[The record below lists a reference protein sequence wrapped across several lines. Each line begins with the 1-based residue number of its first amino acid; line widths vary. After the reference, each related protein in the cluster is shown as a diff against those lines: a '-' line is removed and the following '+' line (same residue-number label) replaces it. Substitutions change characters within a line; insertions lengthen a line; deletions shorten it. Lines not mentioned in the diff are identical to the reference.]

1 MCYHGVGWCQ
11 LKSTIV
17 PLQCPTWPPGNTS
30 RSDFALKLLWIQE
43 ISEARKTV
51 DSYMKGF
58 GVARTE
64 ELIYK
69 RKKKIL
75 RLVKDGIN
83 LASGVS
89 WQLHQ
94 VFCWPFLAS
103 GEFKYSLQVE
113 IIIMDRVCLVADRA
127 TLHILS
133 GHTHTGRIKIWRNQY
148 TISGKRINAS
158 LGWVPIFLRLLI
170 HSALAS
176 FNRIW
181 MNT

>member
-1 MCYHGVGWCQ
+1 MVHWCQ

-30 RSDFALKLLWIQE
+30 KSDFALKFLWIQK
-43 ISEARKTV
+43 ISEARKNV

-113 IIIMDRVCLVADRA
+113 IIIMDRVCYVWLIG
-127 TLHILS
+127 LLS
-133 GHTHTGRIKIWRNQY
+133 IFCRDTHTQA
-148 TISGKRINAS
+148 AS
-158 LGWVPIFLRLLI
+158 KSEGTETP
-170 HSALAS
+170 SAAKE
-176 FNRIW
+176 
-181 MNT
+181 